1 MQRNQPEQLMTWET
15 QQEVVATLNYAAINE
30 NEIKSLW
37 KLLKQIR
44 KKIISKIWE
53 FAGTFNKYKPSKI
66 ICTFLKWVL
75 IGPHNL
81 DRDRT
86 TQVEMVVEVAAQV
99 VSQNMKSNRQIQY
112 HQRNPNSCF
121 YSRLE
126 TPLNILLGLYFY
138 QKLVNFL
145 PALKLGVNFL

>member
-44 KKIISKIWE
+44 KKIIILIGICWN
-53 FAGTFNKYKPSKI
+53 FNKYKPSKI

-126 TPLNILLGLYFY
+126 TPLNILLYFY

>member
-1 MQRNQPEQLMTWET
+1 M
-15 QQEVVATLNYAAINE
+15 VATLNYAAINE

-37 KLLKQIR
+37 KPLKQIR

-53 FAGTFNKYKPSKI
+53 FAGLLTNISHQKLYVRSSNGCSLVHI
-66 ICTFLKWVL
+66 IW
-75 IGPHNL
+75 IEIEQ
-81 DRDRT
+81 
-86 TQVEMVVEVAAQV
+86 QVEMVVEVAAQV

-138 QKLVNFL
+138 QKLVNYL
-145 PALKLGVNFL
+145 PALKLGVNYL

>member
-15 QQEVVATLNYAAINE
+15 QQEAVATLNYAAINE

-37 KLLKQIR
+37 ELSKQIR
-44 KKIISKIWE
+44 KEIIGKSWE
-53 FAGTFNKYKPSKI
+53 FAGTFDKYKPSKI
-66 ICTFLKWVL
+66 LCTFLKWVL

-99 VSQNMKSNRQIQY
+99 VSQNMKSNRQI
-112 HQRNPNSCF
+112 
-121 YSRLE
+121 
-126 TPLNILLGLYFY
+126 
-138 QKLVNFL
+138 
-145 PALKLGVNFL
+145 

>member
-1 MQRNQPEQLMTWET
+1 M
-15 QQEVVATLNYAAINE
+15 VATLNYAAINE

-44 KKIISKIWE
+44 KKIIILIGICWN
-53 FAGTFNKYKPSKI
+53 FNKYKPSKI

-126 TPLNILLGLYFY
+126 TPLNILLYFY